1 MLEFLAAPQNLPFT
15 VALCVMLGIAILEG
29 VGTLLGAGLSSLL
42 DSLVGEIDFDVDA
55 DADVD
60 ADVHGPGHVGGGLF
74 TGLLGWLRFGRVP
87 VLVLLVIFLVA
98 FGLAGLVL
106 QGVLHGATGWLLPAS
121 VAWLPAF
128 AAALPTVRGLGGLVA
143 RVMPKEET
151 SAVSRQSFVGRI
163 AVIVLGT
170 SRRGEP
176 AQARLRDQHGR
187 THYIMVEPQE
197 DRDEFEAGTQ
207 VLLVQVV
214 GPRFRAIR
222 PPSEALIDGDPE

>member
-87 VLVLLVIFLVA
+87 VMAVETTRLKELQQFAWPLFRYEHAARYSAGEKRDKKARALGYHRPTYSGSSQYSLARAATGKLVQQAVGWTGTTAGSKYIGCKQGLISCELLNGFPGVLVECEVTGQYGFA
-98 FGLAGLVL
+98 ILLQFGL
-106 QGVLHGATGWLLPAS
+106 
-121 VAWLPAF
+121 
-128 AAALPTVRGLGGLVA
+128 
-143 RVMPKEET
+143 
-151 SAVSRQSFVGRI
+151 
-163 AVIVLGT
+163 
-170 SRRGEP
+170 
-176 AQARLRDQHGR
+176 
-187 THYIMVEPQE
+187 
-197 DRDEFEAGTQ
+197 
-207 VLLVQVV
+207 
-214 GPRFRAIR
+214 
-222 PPSEALIDGDPE
+222 